1 MQLKR
6 LEAYGFKSFA
16 DKTEIDFDN
25 GITAIV
31 GPNGSGKSNITDAVR
46 WVLGEQNVRNLR
58 GTKSEDIIFAGSA
71 TRRALGVAEVSL
83 FFDNDGTLPVDFKE
97 VVVTR
102 RLFRSGESEFYIN
115 KTRCRLKD
123 INALFADTGL
133 GQDGM
138 SIIGQNKIDVI
149 LNSKP
154 EERRLFFEEAAGIIK
169 YRTRK
174 RESIKKLEETEKNLV
189 RVKDILSEINGRLGP
204 LEESAQKTQ
213 EFNELQ
219 QSLNEL
225 KLTELHR
232 KYAKLQADA
241 ETYKK
246 ESADIKAQE
255 IAAQTAVNLID
266 SRKEQI
272 QQRLLELE
280 KDLQNIDAANNS
292 LRDNI
297 EGNTGKLRVLE
308 ERTRQSHDME
318 SRLQERNTELTK
330 EISDTNSAI
339 EAMKNSTLE
348 QEKQLETMSQ
358 NIDEKKAAASE
369 LSSKLREQEKLCS
382 QLALQQSELEKK
394 QLSKENELIVLEKEL
409 ASSEESRNTHEQEQ
423 AEAEKF
429 LEQSRNTLGEA
440 KKSLALSKETQCKL
454 NEELETAE
462 NSYKT
467 ASNALEQKKQ
477 KADGVHREI
486 NNIHTRM
493 QVLDNMQKAY
503 EGFGRGAKAV
513 LKSDKPWHTGVIGA
527 VAELIHVPGEYITAI
542 ETTLGGALQN
552 IVTTDS
558 STAKNAI
565 AFLKQNRLGRV
576 TFLPL
581 EDLIVRLNQ
590 DSSILQDKGVL
601 GYANTLVKADS
612 KHQKI
617 VDFLLGKTLVMDN
630 LDNAVKLARKTG
642 QRMRIVTLEGDII
655 TPGGSMSGGSRQ
667 VKEAGFLNRAEEIA
681 GLKKKSSTL
690 SESYKN
696 LQSDIATELQNL
708 TSIEHDINDLKS
720 KIHAEEINEAQLKIT
735 CDSQQEDVSRYE
747 LQLDTLKKLM
757 ESLVLNFAEAKRK
770 HVSVSHE
777 VQDFKLQSK
786 KLKEKLMKA
795 NELYEDMDQ
804 DAEDIGTLIN
814 QLELQNAVKK
824 QELQYSRERCL
835 MRERDLAKAKEN
847 LEKNTSEAEELART
861 LSDDSSQM
869 AELKKHIDEYTKE
882 YESAQSKRTEIY
894 NNRMSML
901 VENQNNEDTYK
912 EAHKKLSDI
921 QARQHKLELDASQID
936 FKMNQYAEQMLSE
949 YGVTPEAAAEKAM
962 DISPGELKLS
972 LSRILKKIEA
982 IGPVNPNALSEYTE
996 LKERHD
1002 FMYKQS
1008 EDLYLAEDNLKKILT
1023 EMDISM
1029 TKQFKEAFKQI
1040 NFFFGDIF
1048 KQLFGGG
1055 EAILRLTD
1063 SENVLESGV
1072 EIDVTLP
1079 EKKKQNL
1086 TVLSGGERS
1095 LTVVALLFAFLKYK
1109 PSPFSVLDEIDA
1121 PLDEANISRFGKFLK
1136 SYAGNTQFIVVTHR
1150 KGTMEAA
1157 DAMYGVTIEDAGV
1170 SKILSV
1176 KLTDAI
1182 NE

>member
-174 RESIKKLEETEKNLV
+174 RESLKKLEETEKNLV
-189 RVKDILSEINGRLGP
+189 RVKDILSEIEGRLGP
-204 LEESAQKTQ
+204 LEESAKKTQ

-219 QSLNEL
+219 ESMRGL
-225 KLTELHR
+225 KLTELHQ
-232 KYAKLQADA
+232 KYEKLSADA
-241 ETYKK
+241 EKYKK
-246 ESADIKAQE
+246 ESEEIKAQE

-272 QQRLLELE
+272 QQKLLELE
-280 KDLQNIDAANNS
+280 KSLQDIDATNNS

-318 SRLQERNTELTK
+318 ARLQERNTDLLK
-330 EISDTNSAI
+330 EIADTKSNI
-339 EAMKNSTLE
+339 EAMKASTCE
-348 QEKQLETMSQ
+348 QEKQLEDMSK
-358 NIDEKKAAASE
+358 NISEKKNAASE
-369 LSSKLREQEKLCS
+369 LSAKLRQQEKLCR
-382 QLALQQSELEKK
+382 QFQDNQSELTRK
-394 QLSKENELIVLEKEL
+394 LMSKENELLVIKNEL
-409 ASSEESRNTHEQEQ
+409 ANSEQDRNTHEQEQ
-423 AEAEKF
+423 AES
-429 LEQSRNTLGEA
+429 EQLL
-440 KKSLALSKETQCKL
+440 KQSLK
-454 NEELETAE
+454 ELEEAQQKSAE
-462 NSYKT
+462 SQETSIKLGKDL
-467 ASNALEQKKQ
+467 ANAEAAYANAFSELEKK
-477 KADGVHREI
+477 KREAESMHREI
-486 NNIHTRM
+486 NNVNTRM
-493 QVLDNMQKAY
+493 QLLDNMQKAY
-503 EGFGRGAKAV
+503 EGFGKGVKAI
-513 LKSDKPWHTGVIGA
+513 LKSDKPWRSGIVGV
-527 VAELIHVPGEYITAI
+527 VAELIHVPGEYITAV

-552 IVTTDS
+552 IVTNDS
-558 STAKNAI
+558 ITAKNAI
-565 AFLKQNRLGRV
+565 SFLKQNHLGRV

-581 EDLIVRLNQ
+581 EDLIVRLSQ
-590 DSSILQDKGVL
+590 DRSVLHEQGVL

-612 KHQKI
+612 RHQKI

-630 LDNAVKLARKTG
+630 LDNAIKLARKTG

-667 VKEAGFLNRAEEIA
+667 VREAGFLNRAEEIS
-681 GLKKKSSTL
+681 GLKQKSISL
-690 SESYKN
+690 NESYEKLQVAIQTSEKN
-696 LQSDIATELQNL
+696 IASLEN
-708 TSIEHDINDLKS
+708 DINTIKS
-720 KIHAEEINEAQLKIT
+720 KVHAEEINTAQLKIT
-735 CDSQQEDVSRYE
+735 CESLQGEVSRYE
-747 LQLDTLKKLM
+747 TQLDNLKKLV
-757 ESLVLNFAEAKRK
+757 ESLALSFSEAQNK
-770 HVSVSHE
+770 HNSVSQE
-777 VQDFKLQSK
+777 VHILQAQSDAVK
-786 KLKEKLMKA
+786 KDLDKA
-795 NELYEDMDQ
+795 NELYEDLEQ
-804 DAEDIGTLIN
+804 DAEDIATLVN
-814 QLELQNAVKK
+814 QLELQNAVKQ

-835 MRERDLAKAKEN
+835 MRERDLSKAQEN
-847 LEKNTSEAEELART
+847 LEKNKAEADELSKNLT
-861 LSDDSSQM
+861 NDSSQM
-869 AELKKHIDEYTKE
+869 DELKKNIDEYTKE
-882 YESAQSKRTEIY
+882 YESTQSKRTEIY

-912 EAHKKLSDI
+912 EANKKLLDI
-921 QARQHKLELDASQID
+921 QSRLHKLELDASQVD
-936 FKMNQYAEQMLSE
+936 FNLNQYTEQMLSE
-949 YGVTPEAAAEKAM
+949 FGVTPESAARQALDMGA
-962 DISPGELKLS
+962 GELKQALNS
-972 LSRILKKIEA
+972 ILRKIESL
-982 IGPVNPNALSEYTE
+982 GPVNPNALSEYTE

-1002 FMYKQS
+1002 FMFKQS

-1029 TKQFKEAFKQI
+1029 TKQFKEAFKEI
-1040 NFFFGDIF
+1040 NVFFGDIF

-1055 EAILRLTD
+1055 EASLHLTNP
-1063 SENVLESGV
+1063 ENVLESGV
-1072 EIDVTLP
+1072 EIEVTLP

-1176 KLTDAI
+1176 KLTDALSD
-1182 NE
+1182 